1 MRQWQRMQWQGHGL
15 YVRMHTDNTERIF
28 LNDTTL
34 RDGEQGPGISFD
46 EQNKI
51 RIVDLLL
58 DVGVHEIEVGI
69 AATLYHEKKFVEYLQ
84 KSSSNSRFG
93 IWCRANIADI
103 EKAMVY
109 GFGKIHISI
118 PVSDFQLS
126 HMGKSRA
133 WVLDSLKRC
142 VNKVKEEVGF
152 VSVGAQDATRADWGF
167 LHDTIDLLN
176 SLSVNRLRFSD
187 TVGISTPSAI
197 GELSRYIVQH
207 FNGEV
212 EFHGHNDLG
221 MATANCISA
230 AENGVNQLSTTTNGI
245 GERAGNAP
253 LEQVAAAM
261 QFGLGMNC
269 GIELKKLETLCHTV
283 ANAISRTIPVD
294 APVVGKNVFTHESG
308 IHCHGQLKNSLM
320 YQPFFAEEIGRK
332 SELKVGKHSGS
343 AAVCALLE
351 KHGQGLTRAAAK
363 KILTEAHNSALQIN
377 TENLLR
383 LAAKATN

>member
-1 MRQWQRMQWQGHGL
+1 MRMYTNRL
-15 YVRMHTDNTERIF
+15 NRIF

-34 RDGEQGPGISFD
+34 RDGEQGPGICFD
-46 EQNKI
+46 EQSKI
-51 RIVDLLL
+51 RIVDLLQ
-58 DVGVHEIEVGI
+58 DIGVHEIEVGI
-69 AATLYHEKKFVEYLQ
+69 AATLHREKKFVEHL
-84 KSSSNSRFG
+84 KCSSSSSKFG

-103 EKAMVY
+103 EKALTY

-126 HMGKSRA
+126 HMGKSRV
-133 WVLDSLKRC
+133 WVIDSLRQC
-142 VNKVKEEVGF
+142 VNTVKEKVGF
-152 VSVGAQDATRADWGF
+152 VSVGAQDATRADRGF
-167 LHDTIDLLN
+167 LRDVIELLN
-176 SLSVNRLRFSD
+176 SMGVNRLRFSD

-207 FNGEV
+207 FNNEV

-221 MATANCISA
+221 MATANCVSA
-230 AENGVNQLSTTTNGI
+230 AENGVTQLSTTINGI

-253 LEQVAAAM
+253 LEQVSAAM
-261 QFGLGMNC
+261 QFGLGLDC
-269 GIELKKLETLCHTV
+269 GIELKKVETLCQTV
-283 ANAISRTIPVD
+283 ADAISRTIPVD

-343 AAVCALLE
+343 AMVCALLE
-351 KHGQGLTRAAAK
+351 KHGQGVTRSAAK
-363 KILTEAHNSALQIN
+363 KILAEAHNSALQIN
-377 TENLLR
+377 TENLLQ